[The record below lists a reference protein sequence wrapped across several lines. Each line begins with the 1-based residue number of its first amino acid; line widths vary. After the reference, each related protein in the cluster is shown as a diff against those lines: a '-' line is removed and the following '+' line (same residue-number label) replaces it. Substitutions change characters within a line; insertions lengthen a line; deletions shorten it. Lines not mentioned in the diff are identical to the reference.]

1 MLVIK
6 MMTNKNEGYK
16 IAGYANTIE
25 DAKKV
30 IKTKCNLYN
39 PIDIYFEIN

>member
-16 IAGYANTIE
+16 VVGYSNSVE
-25 DAKKV
+25 GAKEI
-30 IKTKCNLYN
+30 IKAKQKERITAPLNM
-39 PIDIYFEIN
+39 